1 VAIIHYQEGK
11 KRNKEKKKKK
21 KKKNK
26 LFEIRGEYK
35 SWWSGGYKFCLEIRA
50 INVDSY

>member
-21 KKKNK
+21 KKKQSYFKKEVNTNH
-26 LFEIRGEYK
+26 
-35 SWWSGGYKFCLEIRA
+35 GGLEV
-50 INVDSY
+50 INFVWK